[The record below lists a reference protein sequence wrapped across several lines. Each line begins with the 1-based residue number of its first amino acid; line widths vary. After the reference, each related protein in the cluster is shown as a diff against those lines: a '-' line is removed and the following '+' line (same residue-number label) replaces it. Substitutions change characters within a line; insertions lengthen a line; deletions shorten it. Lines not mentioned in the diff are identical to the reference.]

1 MIVYDQDATRS
12 RGFILVK
19 LGAPLLFHYMLYTVF
34 PIRGYMDSYLN
45 LFQDIIQKRFLL
57 KRYIC
62 HMLTSIVVEYMRK
75 ICCTT
80 TVMSSQVYNRFQMP
94 PYAEG
99 CRGVLF

>member
-1 MIVYDQDATRS
+1 MTRMLIAQGVYTS
-12 RGFILVK
+12 RVGGSLE
-19 LGAPLLFHYMLYTVF
+19 FHYMLYSVS
-34 PIRGYMDSYLN
+34 PICGYMDLYLD

-62 HMLTSIVVEYMRK
+62 HRLTSIVVEYMRK
-75 ICCTT
+75 VCCTT
-80 TVMSSQVYNRFQMP
+80 TVMSSQIYNRFQMP